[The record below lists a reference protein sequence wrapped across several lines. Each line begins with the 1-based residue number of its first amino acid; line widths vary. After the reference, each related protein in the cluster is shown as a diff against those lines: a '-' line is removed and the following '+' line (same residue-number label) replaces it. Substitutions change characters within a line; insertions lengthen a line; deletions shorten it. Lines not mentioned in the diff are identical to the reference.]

1 MFPHRPVNHIM
12 KDTLG
17 LGMLD
22 RVSDGSQEKLSKNLT
37 NGCIE
42 SVRSTEAAGMKYMS
56 QGFSVML
63 QP

>member
-1 MFPHRPVNHIM
+1 ML

-42 SVRSTEAAGMKYMS
+42 SVRSTEATGMKYIMS